1 MRSNSSRAP
10 LVCAF
15 VVVFSI
21 VASAS
26 ISIPTGTTVSQAFDG
41 IGTTATAPLPAD
53 FKVDRAT
60 TATSADVRK
69 VGTFAAAG
77 AATTQVGGANLSTSA
92 TNGIY
97 NFGSGT
103 TTTGSDRAIGF
114 LASGSATAS
123 GNLYAELTN
132 TTGAAFTGLQLSYD
146 VEKYRGGTNA
156 AGFRI
161 QLFYSTDGSTWTSAG
176 PTFLTAFPADASN
189 AGFAT
194 APGATVTV
202 NATLPVA
209 IPDGTLF
216 YLAWNYSVS
225 SGSTVSNAQ
234 ALAID
239 NISIQGI
246 AGSGPTNDTPPFIQ
260 ARSPVNQQSN
270 VAVTSD
276 VVVTYSEPVAI
287 TGSFGLQCGGQAV
300 ALTASASSST
310 LTLHPTAG
318 LPNGST
324 CTVSIPAA
332 SVGDIDGI
340 APEHPAADESWT
352 FSTQTAS
359 AQSQAPIVISQIYG
373 GGGNANATYRNDFV
387 ELYNRSAASVNVT
400 GWSVQYSSATGNT
413 WGNGF
418 GKTSL
423 VGTIAPGEYY
433 LVALASGGNVGALLP
448 EANVVGVTNM
458 SATTG
463 KVALVDNSTSLNGN
477 CPLGASVVDFVGFGG
492 ADCKEGSAAAAGGS
506 NTQSML
512 RNGNGA
518 SDTDD
523 NKNDFTVG
531 TPNPRRTAP
540 IITIEVGPTITG
552 TDPVNNGLQV
562 PHDPTFEIDFS
573 EVVTVD
579 PGWLTLS
586 CGTSGVH
593 ASATEAVNGKSRFVT
608 PNDPFASNETCTV
621 TIHKDLVHDADTDD
635 SQPGTDTLASDF
647 TWSFTISGDEH
658 PPFPADVHLTMGNP
672 TAAVADVN
680 QPDNYLMSKPEFAL
694 SYNRARGRPNW
705 VSWHLA
711 PEWYGSLTRIDTF
724 RADPQVP
731 ADWYRVQSFDFSGS
745 GFDRGHMTPNADRD
759 SETPIVQATFL
770 MSNMVA
776 QAPDNNQGP
785 WANLENDLRAIA
797 GQGNELYIVSGPEG
811 AGGIGSAGAASRIAN
826 GQVEV
831 PAWTWKAALIIPA
844 AAGDDVSRVTCTAQ
858 LLAVRMPNVQGIRN
872 DDWHKYIVSAD
883 TIEADNPG
891 VDLFSNLPP
900 SIQRCVEAA
909 IYGGPDTDLDGVQ
922 DAGDNCP
929 AVANTDQA
937 DFDEDGVG
945 DACTVKK
952 DQTIA
957 LAPIANRTIG
967 DPDFS
972 VFATASSGLPVT
984 VTIVSGP
991 ATIAGNTI
999 HITGIGTVVV
1009 RAEQPGNPLWNAAPP
1024 VEQSF
1029 AVGYGIAT
1037 LFDATRA
1044 VRSGSTLPVKLRL
1057 IDAGGLDL
1065 SSASI
1070 VVTAIRV
1077 GLVSTATT
1085 NDVQDAGNAN
1095 PDGNFRFDES
1105 LGERGGYIF
1114 NLSTKGLVSGT
1125 YELVFT
1131 ATGDPTPHTISF
1143 QVR

>member
-1 MRSNSSRAP
+1 MRSRFPRA
-10 LVCAF
+10 LFVGVFVCLL
-15 VVVFSI
+15 SI
-21 VASAS
+21 AMSAS
-26 ISIPTGTTVSQAFDG
+26 IGIPASTPVLQSFDA
-41 IGTTATAPLPAD
+41 IGTTATASLPAD
-53 FKVDRAT
+53 FKVDRTT

-77 AATTQVGGANLSTSA
+77 SATTQVGGANLSSSA
-92 TNGIY
+92 SNGIY

-103 TTTGSDRAIGF
+103 TTTGPDRAIGF

-123 GNLYAELTN
+123 GNLYAELAN
-132 TTGAAFTGLQLSYD
+132 TTGGLLTGLQLSYD

-161 QLFYSTDGSTWTSAG
+161 QLFYSTDGATWTSAG
-176 PTFLTAFPADASN
+176 PMFMTAFAADAAN
-189 AGFAT
+189 TGFAT
-194 APGATVTV
+194 APGATVNV
-202 NATLPVA
+202 AGTLPVG
-209 IPDGTLF
+209 IPDGALF

-225 SGSTVSNAQ
+225 SGSTVTNAQ
-234 ALAID
+234 ALAVD

-246 AGSGPTNDTPPFIQ
+246 AGSGEQDAGPIIQ
-260 ARSPVNQQSN
+260 ARSPANQQTN
-270 VAVTSD
+270 VAVSSD
-276 VVVTYSEPVAI
+276 IVVTYSEPVAV

-300 ALTASASSST
+300 ALAASVSAST
-310 LTLHPTAG
+310 LTLHPTSG

-332 SVGDIDGI
+332 SIGDLDGI
-340 APEHPAADESWT
+340 APEHPAADESWSFAT
-352 FSTQTAS
+352 EAAT

-373 GGGNANATYRNDFV
+373 GGGNTNATYRNDFV
-387 ELYNRSAASVNVT
+387 ELYNRSAATVNVT
-400 GWSVQYSSATGNT
+400 GWSVQYSSATGNS

-418 GKTSL
+418 GNTAL

-433 LVALASGGNVGALLP
+433 LVALASGGSAGAALP

-458 SATTG
+458 SASTG

-506 NTQSML
+506 NTLSML

-531 TPNPRRTAP
+531 TPDPRRTAP

-552 TDPVNNGLQV
+552 TDPVNNGTQV

-573 EVVTVD
+573 EAVTVD

-586 CGTSGVH
+586 CGTSGTH
-593 ASATEAVNGKSRFVT
+593 AGATEAVNGKNRFMT
-608 PNDPFASNETCTV
+608 PNDPFASNESCTA
-621 TIHKDLVHDADTDD
+621 TIHKDLVHDTDTDD
-635 SQPGTDTLASDF
+635 SEPGTDTLPADF
-647 TWSFTISGDEH
+647 TWSFTITGEEH

-672 TAAVADVN
+672 TAAVTDVN

-694 SYNRARGRPNW
+694 SYNRGKGRPNW
-705 VSWHLA
+705 VSWHLT
-711 PEWYGSLTRIDTF
+711 PEWYGSLTRVDTF

-797 GQGNELYIVSGPEG
+797 GQGNELYIVAGPEG
-811 AGGIGSAGAASRIAN
+811 TGGTGSNGTASLIAN
-826 GQVEV
+826 GHVEV

-844 AAGDDVSRVTCTAQ
+844 GPGDDVARVSCTTQ

-883 TIEADNPG
+883 TIEANNPG
-891 VDLFSNLPP
+891 LNLFSSLPAP
-900 SIQRCVEAA
+900 IQRCVEAA
-909 IYGGPDTDLDGVQ
+909 VYGGADTDLDGVQ
-922 DAGDNCP
+922 DGGDNCP
-929 AVANTDQA
+929 AVPNTDQA
-937 DFDEDGVG
+937 DFDQDGLG

-957 LAPIANRTIG
+957 FAPIANRTIG

-984 VTIVSGP
+984 LTIASGP
-991 ATIAGNTI
+991 ATILGNTI
-999 HITGIGTVVV
+999 HITGIGTVIV
-1009 RAEQPGNPLWNAAPP
+1009 RAEQPGNPLWNAAQP

-1044 VRSGSTLPVKLRL
+1044 AKSGSTLPVKLRL
-1057 IDAGGLDL
+1057 IDAGGADL

-1077 GLVSTATT
+1077 VLVSTSATT
-1085 NDVQDAGNAN
+1085 DVQDAGNAN
-1095 PDGNFRFDES
+1095 PDGDFRFDDS
-1105 LGERGGYIF
+1105 LGPSGGYIF

-1125 YELVFT
+1125 YHLVFMV
-1131 ATGDPTPHTISF
+1131 AGDPAPHVVGF